1 MATGCDVQV
10 QVLQVK
16 VYDMCVKMRLLR
28 QMLEIFVSF
37 FCVCVFFLFFV
48 CIFFFSSPY
57 AAQSL
62 GRPILHKLRP
72 AMPVDFA

>member
-37 FCVCVFFLFFV
+37 FFVCVFFFIFCV
-48 CIFFFSSPY
+48 YFFFSSPY

>member
-37 FCVCVFFLFFV
+37 FLCVCFFYFCV
-48 CIFFFSSPY
+48 YFFFSSPY

>member
-28 QMLEIFVSF
+28 QIFEIFVSF
-37 FCVCVFFLFFV
+37 FLCFFCV
-48 CIFFFSSPY
+48 FFSSPY

>member
-28 QMLEIFVSF
+28 QMLEIFCEF
-37 FCVCVFFLFFV
+37 FFV
-48 CIFFFSSPY
+48 CFYFIFIFFSSPY

>member
-1 MATGCDVQV
+1 MFCKSKFMATGCDVQV

-37 FCVCVFFLFFV
+37 LCVFFFDFCVCVFFFIALCCPV
-48 CIFFFSSPY
+48 TG
-57 AAQSL
+57 ATD
-62 GRPILHKLRP
+62 P
-72 AMPVDFA
+72 A

>member
-1 MATGCDVQV
+1 MFCKSKFMATGCDVQV

-37 FCVCVFFLFFV
+37 FLCVFFFDFFV
-48 CIFFFSSPY
+48 YFFFIALCCPVTG
-57 AAQSL
+57 ATD
-62 GRPILHKLRP
+62 P
-72 AMPVDFA
+72 A

>member
-28 QMLEIFVSF
+28 QMPEIFVSF
-37 FCVCVFFLFFV
+37 FLCVFFFV
-48 CIFFFSSPY
+48 FFFSSSPY

>member
-37 FCVCVFFLFFV
+37 FLCVCFFYFCV
-48 CIFFFSSPY
+48 YFFFSSPD

>member
-1 MATGCDVQV
+1 MFCKSKFMATGCDVQV

-37 FCVCVFFLFFV
+37 FFVCVFFYFLCV
-48 CIFFFSSPY
+48 FFFLIALCCPVTG
-57 AAQSL
+57 ATD
-62 GRPILHKLRP
+62 P
-72 AMPVDFA
+72 A